1 MRSGSRRAL
10 LFVGCAA
17 VLALLCV
24 GIAWLRPA
32 GNRDAPSK
40 KSGRPG
46 HGRIEH
52 AWAMPPSG
60 EGFETYSYLGA
71 ALGRQYVHRAVA
83 QTLRKGF
90 ASAAAQ
96 QPGRRFQLAETGWRR
111 GSRFRPHRT
120 HQNGMS
126 VDILM
131 PARDE
136 AGQPAQLSTWPWQLF
151 GYGWEFDATGRS
163 GNLQIDFESLAALI
177 SALDAAAAEN
187 GLRIELVIV
196 TPEYIPLLLATP
208 SGRKLSSL
216 SSRFMRHAAWVRH
229 DEHVHVDFAL
239 KGDHDRAGER
249 D

>member
-1 MRSGSRRAL
+1 MRSGPRRAL
-10 LFVGCAA
+10 TFVGI
-17 VLALLCV
+17 VVVMGLLCV
-24 GIAWLRPA
+24 ALAWLRPA
-32 GNRDAPSK
+32 GNRDVPSK

-46 HGRIEH
+46 RGSIDHT
-52 AWAMPPSG
+52 WAMPPSG
-60 EGFETYSYLGA
+60 EGFATYSYLGA
-71 ALGRQYVHRAVA
+71 ALGRQYVHRSVA
-83 QTLRKGF
+83 ETLRRGF
-90 ASAAAQ
+90 ARAAAQ
-96 QPGRRFQLAETGWRR
+96 QPGRSFQLAETGWRR
-111 GSRFRPHRT
+111 GGRFRPHRT
-120 HQNGMS
+120 HQNGLS

-136 AGQPAQLSTWPWQLF
+136 AGRPAQLSTWPWRLF

-163 GNLQIDFESLAALI
+163 GSLHIDFESLATLLL
-177 SALDAAAAEN
+177 ALDAAAAEN
-187 GLRIELVIV
+187 GLRIELIIV

-239 KGDHDRAGER
+239 SGDRDRAGDR